1 MPLSHHSVHR
11 NEVGMRVRTK
21 ITDRFQ
27 LRDNEALITFCRV
40 DMFTRVMQPYVMAE
54 EVVT

>member
-21 ITDRFQ
+21 ITDSFQ
-27 LRDNEALITFCRV
+27 LSDNEALITFGRV
-40 DMFTRVMQPYVMAE
+40 DMFIRVM
-54 EVVT
+54 